1 MPARSSRLLMDRL
14 PACLW
19 VVLAA
24 LLLFTPG
31 CGGCWNGGGAAGPK
45 QLTDEELLAE
55 QERKKKKK
63 AEKPKPDFELPDPVV
78 LPNDPFAIL
87 PTFDPKKDADEAA
100 TSPSTDEEDLS
111 RAIARIKPGHWVAA
125 VQRAKANNFDFQ
137 GLLASMPVDANGDP
151 LEIEH
156 TRFRLLLD
164 RPASL
169 PKGQTKYFESLFFLT
184 RRPADVATT
193 YQLRNRLSGY
203 RTTNTAVETTVGG
216 IPMRP
221 HEYYLVVL
229 SADPSRYVD
238 LPKLDSIAPQKSEF
252 FDPSEDSGNLMAARY
267 YYVVLD
273 KADKNV
279 ALPSHPL
286 AWSMIAHVVWDDI
299 NPQTLT
305 KQQQQ
310 ALLDWLHWGG
320 QLIVSG
326 PNSLDKLKGSFLEP
340 FLPCASEEAATLSDA
355 ELQPINQY
363 WSPEDDERQRRF
375 SQTDKQSIRIAKTWR
390 WNLIA
395 GKSIPGVKLALAK
408 EGRFVPQTGEL
419 VAERRIGAGRIVAT
433 GFPLTDAS
441 FRFWANRD
449 NFFNACL
456 LRRPGRKYV
465 GNKATGE
472 FAIQWTAPYE
482 RVRPND
488 PRLTTGLRYFTR
500 DVGHFELAASRSPA
514 APAVR
519 PPLNTP
525 PVVRGFP
532 PGVFDDTN
540 FLAEQWQNYV
550 VDPAVDDSRFAGYQA
565 DPFSGIGGWSDSG
578 GVSRESRDALRKA
591 AGISIPPADF
601 VLKAL
606 GVYLLVLV
614 PLNWLVFWLL
624 GRVEWAWIAAPVI
637 AMIGAGAVI
646 QQAQL
651 DIGFARSQTE
661 ICVLEVQGSYAR
673 AHLTRYVALY
683 TSLSSAY
690 TLAFEDADAVAL
702 PFAADLTYQ
711 RRPTDSFYQSQL
723 HRDEQMALRNVQ
735 VQSNST
741 EMVHGEQMLD
751 LQGALT
757 LSGDSQKG
765 WRFENDSFLTLQGA
779 AIIRRNGDQYEAAY
793 LGELVPGAQSSARF
807 SGSAASPTWPKEWDE
822 SPVLAPQGS
831 QSARGEVRLHGLAR
845 LAATQLKLQEGDAR
859 LIAWSSEQLPGLQVL
874 PSAAQKKSYTLIVA
888 HLDRGVLPP
897 PSRDDNH
904 RSDVVNDEITKEP
917 EADSGL

>member
-1 MPARSSRLLMDRL
+1 MDRL

-31 CGGCWNGGGAAGPK
+31 CGGCWNGGGAGGPK

-78 LPNDPFAIL
+78 LPNDPFTIL
-87 PTFDPKKDADEAA
+87 PNFDLKKEGEEPASS
-100 TSPSTDEEDLS
+100 TSTEEDELS

-156 TRFRLLLD
+156 TRFRMLLD

-252 FDPSEDSGNLMAARY
+252 FDPSEESGNLSAARY
-267 YYVVLD
+267 FYVVLD

-286 AWSMIAHVVWDDI
+286 AWSMIAQVVWDDI

-340 FLPCASEEAATLSDA
+340 FLPCSSEEAASLGEA
-355 ELQPINQY
+355 ELEPINSF
-363 WSPEDDERQRRF
+363 WSPEDDDRKRRF
-375 SQTDKQSIRIAKTWR
+375 SQTDKQSIRVAKTWR

-395 GKSIPGVKLALAK
+395 GKSIPGVQLSLAQ
-408 EGRFVPQTGEL
+408 GGQFVPHTGEL
-419 VAERRIGAGRIVAT
+419 VAERRVGAGRIVAT
-433 GFPLTDAS
+433 GFALTDNS

-465 GNKATGE
+465 GNSATGE
-472 FAIQWTAPYE
+472 FAIRWTAPYD

-500 DVGHFELAASRSPA
+500 DVGHFDSALSR
-514 APAVR
+514 APAPPAGR
-519 PPLNTP
+519 PSANTP

-532 PGVFDDTN
+532 PGVYDDAN

-550 VDPAVDDSRFAGYQA
+550 VDPALDDGRFAGYQA

-578 GVSRESRDALRKA
+578 GVSREARDALRKA

-601 VLKAL
+601 VLQAL

-637 AMIGAGAVI
+637 AIIGAGAVI

-661 ICVLEVQGSYAR
+661 ICVLEVQGSYPR

-690 TLAFEDADAVAL
+690 SLSFEDADAVAL

-751 LQGALT
+751 LQGAFSLT
-757 LSGDSQKG
+757 GDSQKG
-765 WRFENDSFLTLQGA
+765 WRFENDSFLTLQEA
-779 AIIRRNGDQYEAAY
+779 AVIRRIGDRYEAAY
-793 LGELVPGAQSSARF
+793 LGEVAPGAQTPARF
-807 SGSAASPTWPKEWDE
+807 SSSASTPAWPKEWDD
-822 SPVLAPQGS
+822 SPVFSS
-831 QSARGEVRLHGLAR
+831 QSAQAARGEVRLHGLAK
-845 LAATQLKLQEGDAR
+845 LAASQLKLQAGDAR
-859 LIAWSSEQLPGLQVL
+859 LVAWSSEQLPGMQVL
-874 PSAAQKKSYTLIVA
+874 PSAAQKKSYTLVVA
-888 HLDRGVLPP
+888 HLGRGVLPP
-897 PSRDDNH
+897 PGRDDNH
-904 RSDVVNDEITKEP
+904 RSDVVNDEIDKEP